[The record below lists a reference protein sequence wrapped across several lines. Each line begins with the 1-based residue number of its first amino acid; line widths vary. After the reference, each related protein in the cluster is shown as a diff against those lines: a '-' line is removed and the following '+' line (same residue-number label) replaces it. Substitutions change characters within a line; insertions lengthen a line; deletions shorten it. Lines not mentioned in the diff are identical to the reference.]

1 MKMKLN
7 DRIHWVGVNDRKN
20 DLFEN
25 YWPIPD
31 GMSYNSYLIQDEEKV
46 LIDGVKEGF
55 TEEYLNKLSGLTSIG
70 EIDYLVIN
78 HMEPDHS
85 GAFPALRRQNPDLT
99 FIGTSKA
106 AELLENFYGITEGVK
121 TIDEVESLEI
131 GTSTLEFIKTPF
143 IHWPETMM
151 TYLQEDGILFSGDGF
166 GAYGT
171 LDGGVFDDQI
181 NLEKSEEEA
190 LRYLSNIVGAYSTT
204 LQAAIGKLKS
214 YELDLIAPAHGP
226 IWRDQPE
233 EILDLYDRY
242 SSGEAKPGLTI
253 IYGSMY
259 GFTEKL
265 TERVA
270 RGAASTGLEELEIMD
285 ASSKHQSYL
294 LLEAW
299 KRQGLI
305 IGSPTYESRAFP
317 PVSNFLKLA
326 EKKKLKGK
334 VTGAYGSFGW
344 GGGSAREIEE
354 TGDTLNWDF
363 VTSSLEFGGNPS
375 KEELE
380 EGFELGKQVAKA
392 VGN

>member
-7 DRIHWVGVNDRKN
+7 DKVHWVGVNDRKN

-31 GMSYNSYLIQDEEKV
+31 GMSYNSYLIQDEKKV

-55 TEEYLNKLSGLTSIG
+55 TEKYLNKLSGLTPIG

-85 GAFPALRRQNPDLT
+85 GAFPALRRHNPDLT
-99 FIGTSKA
+99 FIGTEKA
-106 AELLENFYGITEGVK
+106 GELLENFYGITEGVK
-121 TIDEVESLEI
+121 TIDEVGNLEL
-131 GTSTLEFIKTPF
+131 GTSTLEFINTPF

-151 TYLQEDGILFSGDGF
+151 TYLQEDEILFSGDGF

-171 LDGGVFDDQI
+171 LDGGVFDDQVD
-181 NLEKSEEEA
+181 LERSEEEA

-204 LQAAIGKLKS
+204 LQAAIGKLES

-270 RGAASTGLEELEIMD
+270 RGAAATGLKKLEILD
-285 ASSKHQSYL
+285 AAKKHPSYL
-294 LLEAW
+294 LSEAW
-299 KRQGLI
+299 KREGLI

-334 VTGAYGSFGW
+334 VTGAYGSYGW

-354 TGDTLNWDF
+354 TGETLNWDF
-363 VTSSLEFGGNPS
+363 VTSPLEFGGNPS
-375 KEELE
+375 EEELE
-380 EGFELGKQVAKA
+380 KGYELGEKVAEA
-392 VGN
+392 VKG

>member
-121 TIDEVESLEI
+121 TIEEVESLEI

>member
-380 EGFELGKQVAKA
+380 EGFELGKQVAKV